1 MKEETIGKYLNERI
15 KSLVETAIVF
25 DKFLIATHE
34 GMQTD
39 QMAIKQ
45 MKQDNPEI
53 TAADVKDQILSINK
67 RFYKASLIDSNL
79 KNTACAITELSTVAK
94 ALGVEVVVE
103 GENKE
108 AYDLLVDQ
116 ERDMFTIDKGEI
128 VPLDS
133 ELYKSLEE
141 QLLKNASEENTLK
154 ANFGHI

>member
-15 KSLVETAIVF
+15 KSLLETAVAF

-53 TAADVKDQILSINK
+53 TAADVKEQILSINK
-67 RFYKASLIDSNL
+67 RFYKTNLVDLNL

-94 ALGVEVVVE
+94 ALGVKVVVE

-108 AYDLLVDQ
+108 AYDLLVNQ

-141 QLLKNASEENTLK
+141 QLLKNASEEETLK